1 MLLLKGNVGKSK
13 VVDAIQK
20 YNNARVYVY
29 DEEPIQTLDSY
40 FISSKE
46 FGIEEFCKSL
56 YRDINGL
63 GYDNLPVNMVVI
75 YTNLSELE
83 IGLIEDYAN
92 TLEKNYMVCNVIVT
106 CKI

>member
-20 YNNARVYVY
+20 YNNARIYVY
-29 DEEPIQTLDSY
+29 DKEPIQTLDSY

-46 FGIEEFCKSL
+46 FTIKEFCESL

-63 GYDNLPVNMVVI
+63 GYDNLPVNNPPITV
-75 YTNLSELE
+75 T
-83 IGLIEDYAN
+83 IES
-92 TLEKNYMVCNVIVT
+92 
-106 CKI
+106 